1 MSVPRHLPTISVKA
15 IKWVRPMELQ
25 KSHSSA
31 SSETLTRWPCSLW
44 PWPCFWS
51 RAFVKMELQERL
63 NWFQRSRTMGPE
75 LLTQKISG
83 HSHQCRF
90 IDVCVVFS
98 SSMVFAIAIFQ
109 CPCQFRNLG
118 STLGFHFGKLSDST
132 PPPPGPKMALPWDVR
147 RFLASSF
154 LGWIWIVWM
163 LSYFFHSF
171 ADKNACN
178 PNNLIWIRK
187 RIMIMVLLKDDHS
200 GVKSD
205 YDDYA
210 TCRQKILWGSERDS
224 LLRHA
229 VSAS

>member
-1 MSVPRHLPTISVKA
+1 MSEANGTAKESFFCKFWNLDTVTLFPVALARLLKQGLRENGTAGASKLVSKVKDDGS
-15 IKWVRPMELQ
+15 WTPD
-25 KSHSSA
+25 
-31 SSETLTRWPCSLW
+31 P
-44 PWPCFWS
+44 
-51 RAFVKMELQERL
+51 
-63 NWFQRSRTMGPE
+63 
-75 LLTQKISG
+75 KISG

-90 IDVCVVFS
+90 IVVCVMFS

-205 YDDYA
+205 YEDYA